1 MNYRRVRCVTACAAT
16 IILVTTACS
25 GGDDGGDNEST
36 GESIAPAPSVAS
48 AGLPAVPDIVSEIEP
63 SVVTIRTETG
73 LGSGIVYKADGTI
86 VTSTHV
92 IVDKSG
98 RPFDTVEVRFAD
110 GTTSK
115 AQVIATDTITD
126 VGVIRAERDD
136 LPTPD
141 YQTSL
146 PQVGEMVVVVGSP
159 LGLTETVTAGIV
171 SGLHRTMPASETSPQ
186 GLFDLIQVDAA
197 ISPGNSGGA
206 VVNSDAEVIG
216 LSTAYLPPSSGAV
229 AIGFATPAS
238 TVTDVADQLLDDG
251 AAQHAYVGIRPTEIS
266 QQLAE
271 RFGLP
276 TTKGVLVLDVTA
288 GGPAEK
294 AGMRAG
300 DIITSFAG
308 REIAQEIDLFG
319 AIRDQAPGDEVEVVV
334 QRGDES
340 VTLDLTLGDRSD
352 LS

>member
-1 MNYRRVRCVTACAAT
+1 MLGHRPRWATAVAAAVLL
-16 IILVTTACS
+16 LVSACTGDDDNGGDPAEETTAAAS
-25 GGDDGGDNEST
+25 
-36 GESIAPAPSVAS
+36 PAPT
-48 AGLPAVPDIVSEIEP
+48 AGLPAVPGIVSELEP
-63 SVVTIRTETG
+63 SVVTIRTESG

-86 VTSTHV
+86 VTSAHV
-92 IVDKSG
+92 ITDKAG
-98 RPFDTVEVRFAD
+98 QPFDTVEVRFAD

-115 AQVIATDTITD
+115 AQVVATDTITD
-126 VGVIRAERDD
+126 VGVVRSERDD
-136 LPTPD
+136 LPVPE

-171 SGLHRTMPASETSPQ
+171 SGLHRSMPASETSPQ

-206 VVNSDAEVIG
+206 VANGKAEVIG

-238 TVTDVADQLLDDG
+238 TVTDVADQLIDDG
-251 AAQHAYVGIRPTEIS
+251 EAQHAYVGIQPSEIS
-266 QQLAE
+266 PQLAE

-276 TTKGVLVLDVTA
+276 TTKGVLVLDVTSD
-288 GGPAEK
+288 GPAAQ
-294 AGMRAG
+294 AGMQSG

-308 REIAQEIDLFG
+308 QEIAQELDLFG
-319 AIRDQAPGDEVEVVV
+319 AIRNQTPGDRVEVVV
-334 QRGDES
+334 RRGGEQ
-340 VTLDLTLGDRSD
+340 VTLTLRLGDRAD